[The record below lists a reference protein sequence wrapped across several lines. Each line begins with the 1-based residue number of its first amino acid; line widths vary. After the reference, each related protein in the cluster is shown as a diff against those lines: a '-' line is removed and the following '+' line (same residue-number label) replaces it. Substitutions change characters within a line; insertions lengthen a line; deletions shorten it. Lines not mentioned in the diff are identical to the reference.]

1 MLIKSILFLQSALQ
15 QFLLLPFIVKGIEME
30 NRMKSAQE
38 FFVSYVDSFTGLA
51 PDQQENFAIK
61 KEHSLR
67 VAENAGKLGNMLNLN
82 ADDQKVAYLSGLLH
96 DIGRFEQLA
105 NFNTFNDTTSVD
117 HAEHSVKVLKDKN
130 VLADIEEEMQDLVF
144 FAIFH
149 HNKLQLPKKG
159 KEREKMHSRLLR
171 DADKLDILR
180 VLTDY
185 YSDKNKK
192 PNHTLTWEL
201 PPGGTVSKP
210 VAKEILAGRL
220 VPKEEVKNETD
231 VKIMQLSWV
240 FDLNFKPSFE
250 IIFENRLFEKIY
262 NTLPK
267 TDMIIEIYRKV
278 KVYSENKLLE

>member
-1 MLIKSILFLQSALQ
+1 
-15 QFLLLPFIVKGIEME
+15 ME
-30 NRMKSAQE
+30 DWMKSKQE
-38 FFVSYVDSFTGLA
+38 FFESYVDSFTGLT
-51 PDQQENFAIK
+51 PDQQKNFEIK

-67 VAENAGKLGNMLNLN
+67 VAENTGNLGRMMNLN
-82 ADDQKVAYLSGLLH
+82 ADDSKVAFLSGLYH

-105 NFNTFNDTTSVD
+105 DYNTFNDSISVD
-117 HAEHSVKVLKDKN
+117 HAKHSVDVLKDKN
-130 VLADIEEEMQDLVF
+130 ALADIAPEMQELVF

-159 KEREKMHSRLLR
+159 TEREKLHARLLR
-171 DADKLDILR
+171 DADKLDILK

-185 YSDKNKK
+185 YSDKKK
-192 PNHTLTWEL
+192 TPSHTLTWDL
-201 PPGGTVSKP
+201 PAGGTVSKP

-220 VPKEEVKNETD
+220 VPKEKVKNETD

-240 FDLNFKPSFE
+240 FDLNFRSSFS

-267 TDMIIEIYRKV
+267 TDLVIEIYRKV